1 MPPCSGRSRPSL
13 AVAANAASLDRP
25 CARRLR
31 DRWPGRKN
39 GPRRSRTKEWTYAIS
54 AIVISVMKK
63 IACPSHPSSA
73 AWSDA
78 VRKGHVGEHISLGL
92 VEEAGKFGQLGA
104 ELVGDLAPLGSR
116 GLGVVLGKRCGD
128 EGGDDAPPALAG
140 MRPARCA

>member
-63 IACPSHPSSA
+63 IACPSHPSNA

-78 VRKGHVGEHISLGL
+78 AAGTHVGEHVGLGL
-92 VEEAGKFGQLGA
+92 VEEAGKLGQLGA
-104 ELVGDLAPLGSR
+104 ELVGDLAPLRLG
-116 GLGVVLGKRCGD
+116 GLSIVLGK
-128 EGGDDAPPALAG
+128 
-140 MRPARCA
+140 